1 MNGIATRRKL
11 ENWLDK
17 GILMIKFIKVED
29 DSERMIYGT
38 TNVKQ
43 IPKEKRP
50 KGTGHQ
56 QDTQQIRIFDMEIFE
71 WRSCIYSKIHEI
83 RMKKGFYEIGNTWDQ
98 L

>member
-1 MNGIATRRKL
+1 MNGIPTRRKL

-56 QDTQQIRIFDMEIFE
+56 QDTQQIHIFDMEIFE